1 MRHALLR
8 FVCAGLLAAALAV
21 PGFAAGTNSLT
32 VQRPAAQGGTLHV
45 TLSLNELSGSANAA
59 LCKVGYNSSQL
70 KLESASILPAD
81 GQAAGTAR
89 GSTLKTDKAGT
100 VSAEWHDLD
109 SQFTGGGFLTMEF
122 TALTDVTETNLQ
134 INEVQL
140 AAMQNGAAKTITAK
154 SAGAAVSGGVQPGD
168 LNGNGEIDSGDLTK
182 LCRLLADLETSDF
195 QMTQAGDL
203 NGNGEIDSGD
213 LTKLCRL
220 IAELDALPDE
230 NAEFSCRLN

>member
-8 FVCAGLLAAALAV
+8 FVCAGMLAAALAV
-21 PGFAAGTNSLT
+21 PSFAAGTNSLT
-32 VQRPAAQGGTLHV
+32 VQRPAAQGGALHV
-45 TLSLNELSGSANAA
+45 MLSLNELSGSANAV

-89 GSTLKTDKAGT
+89 GSTLKTDKAGI

-122 TALTDVTETNLQ
+122 TALTDVTETALQ

-140 AAMQNGAAKTITAK
+140 AAMQNGAAKTVTAK
-154 SAGAAVSGGVQPGD
+154 SAGAVVSGGVQPGD
-168 LNGNGEIDSGDLTK
+168 VNLDGEVD
-182 LCRLLADLETSDF
+182 TSDLLLLRRALVGLEEIPEIYF
-195 QMTQAGDL
+195 GADVNGD
-203 NGNGEIDSGD
+203 GEVDTSD
-213 LTKLCRL
+213 LLLLRR
-220 IAELDALPDE
+220 ALVGLEEIPGSS
-230 NAEFSCRLN
+230 NEFTCSIS